1 MNSQGRIYFSV
12 NRGAYCAPTGF
23 EHPNGQDREEQS
35 GFYAE
40 MVSSYVAIY
49 AEYADQVMEHAES
62 YFRERSRA

>member
-1 MNSQGRIYFSV
+1 MNSQRRIYFSV
-12 NRGAYCAPTGF
+12 DRGANCAPTGF
-23 EHPNGQDREEQS
+23 EHPSGLDRGEQS

-49 AEYADQVMEHAES
+49 SEYADQIIEHAES